1 MPVASAPIVP
11 DMSPSMS
18 QPAPMIGSG
27 TDMMPV
33 PPMMGSGDQMPMTV
47 PPMMGSGDQ
56 MPMTVPPM
64 LGSGDQMPMPVMNMG
79 SMSSTD
85 GVTGSGPQVLPVA
98 PMGSVSYKPLASG
111 DEIDG
116 FNFDDV
122 LVASPI

>member
-27 TDMMPV
+27 TDMMP
-33 PPMMGSGDQMPMTV
+33 V

>member
-33 PPMMGSGDQMPMTV
+33 PSMMPVPPMMGSGAQMPMTV
-47 PPMMGSGDQ
+47 PPMM
-56 MPMTVPPM
+56 
-64 LGSGDQMPMPVMNMG
+64 GSGDQMPMPVMNMG